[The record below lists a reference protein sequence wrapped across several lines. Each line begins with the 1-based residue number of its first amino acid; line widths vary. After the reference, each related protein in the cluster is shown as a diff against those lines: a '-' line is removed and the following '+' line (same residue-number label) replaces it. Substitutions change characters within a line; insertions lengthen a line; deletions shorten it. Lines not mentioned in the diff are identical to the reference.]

1 MPMIFRGFSLI
12 ELLIVIAMISIL
24 LLLAVPTQNS
34 FFDKSKAKM
43 MSEQLRLSI
52 NFARNE
58 AIVRNVPII
67 LCKSR
72 NQKECSGEW
81 QDGYIILAEKK
92 IIFAFKNTIQNGI
105 LHWRSSLNHP
115 YLTFMPSGI
124 SVQENGTFWYCLK
137 NTENPAWAIV
147 INKAGR
153 VRISYPDSS
162 GEIIDEK
169 GKLLAC

>member
-1 MPMIFRGFSLI
+1 
-12 ELLIVIAMISIL
+12 
-24 LLLAVPTQNS
+24 
-34 FFDKSKAKM
+34 M
-43 MSEQLRLSI
+43 MAEQLRLSI
-52 NFARNE
+52 DFARNE
-58 AIVRNVPII
+58 AIVRDVPVI

-92 IIFAFKNTIQNGI
+92 IIFGFKNTIQNGI
-105 LHWRSSLNHP
+105 MHWRSSLNHP
-115 YLTFMPSGI
+115 YLEFMPSGI

-137 NTENPAWAIV
+137 NAENPAWAIA

-153 VRISYPDSS
+153 ARISYPDPS